1 MKTNKPVTRRR
12 FLKKVSITAGA
23 GVIGT
28 PVPASVYAEN
38 KKSAEVEKRL
48 PREVWIGSVDI
59 RVKYEK
65 TIEERI
71 RNIIKRMEKMLP
83 YYPDV
88 ICLPETFQ
96 HSRVREA
103 NKMPIREKAEEV
115 RGPTFK
121 RMAEFARKHKCY
133 IVCPIYT
140 KEGGR
145 IYNSAV
151 LIDRTGGIVGIYHKA
166 HATEGEIKAGV
177 TSGTLTP
184 PVFKTDFGIIGM
196 QICYDS
202 KWADSWKHLKKKGA
216 EIVFFPSRAAGGKTI
231 SVRAQDNRY
240 IVVSSTGVDGRI
252 IDVNGE
258 DIAGTGNFSDWICA
272 PVNLEKVYVNIFP
285 YCRQLDGLREKYGRK
300 IYIKLYQNDGFMS
313 FESLRPDIKIR
324 EVLREFNIPTYV
336 EMLENAEDVQKKS
349 RL

>member
-1 MKTNKPVTRRR
+1 V
-12 FLKKVSITAGA
+12 
-23 GVIGT
+23 
-28 PVPASVYAEN
+28 
-38 KKSAEVEKRL
+38 
-48 PREVWIGSVDI
+48 
-59 RVKYEK
+59 
-65 TIEERI
+65 
-71 RNIIKRMEKMLP
+71 
-83 YYPDV
+83 
-88 ICLPETFQ
+88 
-96 HSRVREA
+96 
-103 NKMPIREKAEEV
+103 
-115 RGPTFK
+115 K
-121 RMAEFARKHKCY
+121 RMAESARKHKCY

-177 TSGTLTP
+177 TSSTLTP